1 MSKYLDLK
9 RSRKYKLREIV
20 NGIFHF
26 VKSGCQWRLLTSDFP
41 KWQTV
46 YYYFSTWKQ
55 NEIWEQIHGFLVEPT
70 REIPEKKTGSQRPGL
85 LMQSR

>member
-26 VKSGCQWRLLTSDFP
+26 VKSGCQWRLLPSDFP

-46 YYYFSTWKQ
+46 YYYFSTWKK
-55 NEIWEQIHGFLVEPT
+55 NPGNSW
-70 REIPEKKTGSQRPGL
+70 KKRGADGRDY
-85 LMQSR
+85 